1 MLGKNNY
8 KERLRKM
15 ELQAKQD
22 RFSIRKLTIGA
33 ASVLLGFTFLGLS
46 SQTVKADTDTPAQNL
61 ESKVETKSNESDLKT
76 TATDNKEETTLKSNK
91 VDNQT
96 ERTEKEPKLST
107 FSGLTSFLKSNDQAS
122 KSVTKTETA
131 KDQEKK
137 DVKDAGQANTV
148 EQPETNANDSSVTAP
163 EKNDSISKDT
173 VSNITA
179 GNNVS
184 SDSKL
189 PEDSQSSVDK
199 PDNDA
204 SSEGGQNGDI
214 DKTAVANDK
223 IPILK
228 DAGNGISYKVSSW
241 QDFQNALYNQKITE
255 IVLMNDISAASGIW
269 NTTFSV
275 PGRDLLIRSD
285 ANNKY
290 TLNFTGYAPIQTAGT
305 NANVTFQN
313 INIKSNDFYG
323 VWDTLYVSGSFHTNI
338 VFNNCTFR
346 GTQLIYSGDNTHIYF
361 TGNNDCQNI
370 KTSNAYNNQQQLF
383 EFRNT
388 KNNSIDF
395 LDGEFT
401 GSTYGGTIIEMKSN
415 GNTLKIHRGAT
426 VNLIPAPSI

>member
-137 DVKDAGQANTV
+137 DVKDAGQANPV
-148 EQPETNANDSSVTAP
+148 EQPETNVNDSSVTAP

-189 PEDSQSSVDK
+189 SEDSQSSVDK

-204 SSEGGQNGDI
+204 SSE
-214 DKTAVANDK
+214 
-223 IPILK
+223 
-228 DAGNGISYKVSSW
+228 
-241 QDFQNALYNQKITE
+241 E
-255 IVLMNDISAASGIW
+255 I
-269 NTTFSV
+269 
-275 PGRDLLIRSD
+275 GR
-285 ANNKY
+285 AH
-290 TLNFTGYAPIQTAGT
+290 
-305 NANVTFQN
+305 V
-313 INIKSNDFYG
+313 
-323 VWDTLYVSGSFHTNI
+323 
-338 VFNNCTFR
+338 
-346 GTQLIYSGDNTHIYF
+346 
-361 TGNNDCQNI
+361 
-370 KTSNAYNNQQQLF
+370 
-383 EFRNT
+383 
-388 KNNSIDF
+388 
-395 LDGEFT
+395 
-401 GSTYGGTIIEMKSN
+401 
-415 GNTLKIHRGAT
+415 
-426 VNLIPAPSI
+426 